1 MGGGGGV
8 QNLVL
13 GFTDEELEEILGSP
27 LDGSEEDQA
36 VEERISEALK
46 IQPVSEFGDVWICGT
61 HKVMCGDSTDRKQ
74 VETLSPKADVL
85 LTDPPY
91 GISIVRNG
99 HVGGRKSPLG
109 LGKKQIVDSREYL
122 PVKADESTETA
133 RKAVEI
139 ALSLTEK
146 QIIFGGNY
154 FTDFLTPSSCWLVW
168 DKKNEGTDF
177 ADCELAWTSYDRA
190 VRKYE
195 WLWNGLLRAGDRQD
209 EGISRIHP
217 TQKPVGLLAEILNDY
232 TKEGQTVL
240 DLFGGS
246 GSTLIACEKTGRV
259 CYLMEYE
266 RAYVDLIIK
275 RWQDYSGK
283 RAFRE
288 SDGRFYDDLK
298 NAQGNKTTTDTD

>member
-1 MGGGGGV
+1 MI
-8 QNLVL
+8 
-13 GFTDEELEEILGSP
+13 GFSDEELAEILGSP
-27 LDGSEEDQA
+27 IDAGEEDQT

-46 IQPVSEFGDVWICGT
+46 VQPVSEFGDVWVCGS

-74 VETLSPKADVL
+74 VVALSPKADVL

-99 HVGGRKSPLG
+99 HIGGRNRPLG
-109 LGKKQIVDSREYL
+109 VGINKIVDPREYL
-122 PVKADESTETA
+122 PVKADESTDTA

-139 ALSLTEK
+139 ALSLTEN

-154 FTDFLTPSSCWLVW
+154 FTDFLEPSSCWLVW
-168 DKKNEGTDF
+168 DKKNGGTDF
-177 ADCELAWTSYDRA
+177 ADCELAWTSFSKA

-195 WLWNGLLRAGDRQD
+195 WLWNGLMRAGDRSE

-232 TKEGQTVL
+232 TKEGQTIL

-246 GSTLIACEKTGRV
+246 GSTLIACEKTGRI

-266 RAYVDLIIK
+266 KAYVDLIVK
-275 RWQDYSGK
+275 RWQDYSGR

-288 SDGRFYDDLK
+288 SDGRFYDDIK
-298 NAQGNKTTTDTD
+298 NAQGNEKTEDSDRP